1 MAKKNIDINLEL
13 MAMIDSQV
21 RLFEGDYSPE
31 ILLHMDIPS
40 KKALVTARL
49 LNLSRSRA
57 RLEEAGVVD
66 QERRESPN
74 DARWRQRWTLRV
86 SGPGGESC
94 YPYT

>member
-66 QERRESPN
+66 QFTKN
-74 DARWRQRWTLRV
+74 DV
-86 SGPGGESC
+86 SLQMMRGGGKGGLLG
-94 YPYT
+94 